1 MNIGEVSR
9 KTGVS
14 QRMIRHYEESGLI
27 PAPARKASGYR
38 DYTLAD
44 VHRLNFVRRAR
55 DLGISI
61 AEIATLLAL
70 WQDRGRASADVK
82 ALALSHAAELQR
94 KAEELQAMR
103 QTLLALAAHCH
114 GDDRPECPILEE
126 LGGNG

>member
-61 AEIATLLAL
+61 AEIEALLAL

>member
-38 DYTLAD
+38 EYTLAD